1 MKCSVSSL
9 IQRGDTDGVMDRRRR
24 CVLSYLFRAM
34 AVLYDRFR
42 RRCPTA
48 VRGLSLR
55 TFGREV
61 RSLGF
66 PAPTV
71 GAATAIGWWRC
82 REAFGVPLW
91 GIVCE
96 RKRG

>member
-1 MKCSVSSL
+1 MAF
-9 IQRGDTDGVMDRRRR
+9 MDRRRR

-66 PAPTV
+66 P
-71 GAATAIGWWRC
+71 TAHR
-82 REAFGVPLW
+82 R
-91 GIVCE
+91 
-96 RKRG
+96 RGNCYCVVEV

>member
-9 IQRGDTDGVMDRRRR
+9 IQRGDTACVMDRRRR

-42 RRCPTA
+42 RRCPAA
-48 VRGLSLR
+48 VRGLSLQ

-66 PAPTV
+66 P
-71 GAATAIGWWRC
+71 TAHR
-82 REAFGVPLW
+82 R
-91 GIVCE
+91 
-96 RKRG
+96 RGNCYRVVEV